1 MWGGGGW
8 LREREGVGGWE
19 MPFKSQAQRGWM
31 YSQHPEMAKRW
42 ESETPK
48 GAKLPE
54 HVQQANDAQKIAD
67 KHHPYGNK
75 GKRK

>member
-1 MWGGGGW
+1 
-8 LREREGVGGWE
+8 
-19 MPFKSQAQRGWM
+19 M